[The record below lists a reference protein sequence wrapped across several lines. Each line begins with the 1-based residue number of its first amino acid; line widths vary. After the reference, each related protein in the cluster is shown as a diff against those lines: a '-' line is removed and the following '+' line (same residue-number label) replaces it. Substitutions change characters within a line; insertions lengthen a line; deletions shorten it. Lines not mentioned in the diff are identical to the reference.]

1 MRDCARGRLLSCRA
15 RRPPSPFRACCNL
28 TQMRQANHKATRLL
42 IVNRL
47 AGSMDSSTEARLR
60 GEFAGHRLM
69 YFNPRRDFRKLI
81 TPRAQVV
88 VAGGDGTV
96 EYVVRRLVDS
106 THPLGILPMGSFNN
120 FARALGLP
128 LDLDR
133 AIKVVKEGHARGITV
148 GRVNDKVFLEA
159 CAIGLFGDAIVL
171 GDSAK
176 DLHFGD
182 VAKRLRQVIEAKPF
196 EYQLSSDLKGKG
208 TAMSLVFSN
217 TSSIGSHLPVSTSN
231 PVDPYL
237 ELSADAGQSRSDI
250 VGRALA
256 SAVLSKHAEEGSPRI
271 FRFKRVSVK
280 TRPRVRV
287 YADNRPAGRTPA
299 VVVAEVSALKVYLP
313 THGSRK

>member
-1 MRDCARGRLLSCRA
+1 MKRA
-15 RRPPSPFRACCNL
+15 N
-28 TQMRQANHKATRLL
+28 QKATRLL

-47 AGSMDSSTEARLR
+47 AGSMDASVEARLR
-60 GEFAGHRLM
+60 GEFAGHRVM

-106 THPLGILPMGSFNN
+106 KHPLGILPMGSFNN
-120 FARALGLP
+120 FAHALGLP
-128 LDLDR
+128 VELDR
-133 AIKVVKEGHARGITV
+133 AIKVVKEGHARAITL

-159 CAIGLFGDAIVL
+159 CAIGLFGEAIVL

-182 VAKRLRQVIEAKPF
+182 VVKTLRHVIEAKPF
-196 EYQLSSDLKGKG
+196 EYELSGDIKGDG

-217 TSSIGSHLPVSTSN
+217 TSSIGSHLPVSVSN
-231 PVDPYL
+231 PIDPYL
-237 ELSADAGQSRSDI
+237 ELSADAGHSRSDI

-256 SAVLSKHAEEGSPRI
+256 SALLSKHAEEGSERI
-271 FRFKRVSVK
+271 FRFQRVRVK

-299 VVVAEVSALKVYLP
+299 VVAAEISALKVFLP
-313 THGSRK
+313 THGSGK